1 MRFGD
6 QLKIQVSMSR
16 DLREVEIAE
25 QNRACQNQGVMIVD
39 AVSADRGRVFSL
51 EWRTLMP
58 ELEPVMTALQT
69 CGRQVRESFDDL
81 EVHPFF
87 ACDSAPSGSSA
98 CTEQAKKHLR
108 HVQQPTDEVVKWY
121 KQNEKMRTERWPRG
135 RPSCT
140 SQSGTHTAHHHKQ
153 SAVGGAGG
161 GANASVWL
169 GDFFPCATGQDRYV
183 VYLRS
188 NTSMAAAVVPLEVMV
203 PPGLRTI
210 SRAELK
216 EQVEAGKVWKYINVY
231 AVVHAYVYVYV
242 HIYIYIYICVSI
254 YICTFQNVYV

>member
-1 MRFGD
+1 
-6 QLKIQVSMSR
+6 
-16 DLREVEIAE
+16 
-25 QNRACQNQGVMIVD
+25 MIVD

-81 EVHPFF
+81 EVQQFF

-108 HVQQPTDEVVKWY
+108 HVQQPTDEVVRWY
-121 KQNEKMRTERWPRG
+121 KQNEKVRAERWPRG
-135 RPSCT
+135 RQPCT

-188 NTSMAAAVVPLEVMV
+188 NTSMAAVVVPLEVMV
-203 PPGLRTI
+203 PPALRTI

-216 EQVEAGKVWKYINVY
+216 EQVEAGKVWINIHVY
-231 AVVHAYVYVYV
+231 VVVNAYLYVYVRLYIYIHESVYLYTYV
-242 HIYIYIYICVSI
+242 HIQIFMYEYIYMYIYIYTYIYIYICVCI
-254 YICTFQNVYV
+254 